1 MCRIQTFTYT
11 NTNAF
16 TLGGGVSIYQSLDVN
31 SQSIQCK
38 FQVLPEDPETL
49 LENGKYHQVP
59 IIIGYNSDEGIL
71 NLAAYLQGNI
81 QFEEVDK
88 VRSNVFSII
97 KDK

>member
-1 MCRIQTFTYT
+1 MLAAVALPATYIHKLMH
-11 NTNAF
+11 
-16 TLGGGVSIYQSLDVN
+16 TL
-31 SQSIQCK
+31 K
-38 FQVLPEDPETL
+38 TL
-49 LENGKYHQVP
+49 LETGKYHQVP

>member
-1 MCRIQTFTYT
+1 MPNPNIHVHQHKYVYF
-11 NTNAF
+11 
-16 TLGGGVSIYQSLDVN
+16 GGGVSIYQSLDVN